1 MGNPGCG
8 DAPRGQAQPRAGCA
22 AASRAR
28 GGRLPSPDVEETKST
43 GAPRLHRR
51 DWAGAAAVGLG
62 GSALRLGVLAG
73 IGAANDER
81 LGDLLNKWD
90 AEYYTQIAAHGY
102 FDAQIAGGGPA
113 YEKTLAFFPGF
124 PLLLRA
130 GHALTGVHYST
141 LAVVL
146 NLALTVVLAAGAMAL
161 ANRVALSCGAAP
173 GYGYRLAAA
182 AVVTGA
188 PMAIV
193 FAMTYTEALFGAL
206 AIWALVALWDRRWP
220 AAAALVFCLG
230 LVRLT
235 AVDMLA
241 AFALAVL
248 FYGRRQWSAWAGLAV
263 SVVPLV
269 AYLAWANSHLTAVGG
284 YFGTQR
290 KHWNSGFDG
299 GLASLRWV
307 ATSLASSENAGFL
320 LTTAVMLAAPLC
332 LVLAWRR
339 MGLAPWWFSAAL
351 MVNVLASDGI
361 MHSRPRLLLPAVIV
375 VLPLLVSGFRRL
387 PGWVMGLLVAL
398 WVLFGAWFSAYML
411 AVFEWAI

>member
-1 MGNPGCG
+1 
-8 DAPRGQAQPRAGCA
+8 
-22 AASRAR
+22 
-28 GGRLPSPDVEETKST
+28 
-43 GAPRLHRR
+43 
-51 DWAGAAAVGLG
+51 
-62 GSALRLGVLAG
+62 
-73 IGAANDER
+73 
-81 LGDLLNKWD
+81 
-90 AEYYTQIAAHGY
+90 
-102 FDAQIAGGGPA
+102 
-113 YEKTLAFFPGF
+113 
-124 PLLLRA
+124 
-130 GHALTGVHYST
+130 
-141 LAVVL
+141 
-146 NLALTVVLAAGAMAL
+146 
-161 ANRVALSCGAAP
+161 
-173 GYGYRLAAA
+173 
-182 AVVTGA
+182 
-188 PMAIV
+188 
-193 FAMTYTEALFGAL
+193 
-206 AIWALVALWDRRWP
+206 
-220 AAAALVFCLG
+220 
-230 LVRLT
+230 
-235 AVDMLA
+235 MLA

-307 ATSLASSENAGFL
+307 ATSLTSAENAGFL

-339 MGLAPWWFSAAL
+339 IGLAPWWFSAAL